1 MSEYILTT
9 EEISRI
15 IDLHLSERLLDDYGI
30 EKFEAWLAEV
40 KAQEAKAERERIVKM
55 LEDGAVL
62 CAGGC
67 GCFVDGGEGDPT
79 CTNCY

>member
-1 MSEYILTT
+1 MT
-9 EEISRI
+9 SRI
-15 IDLHLSERLLDDYGI
+15 PPEQVIADMLLAIRLEERM
-30 EKFEAWLAEV
+30 
-40 KAQEAKAERERIVKM
+40 AERERIVKM

-79 CTNCY
+79 CANCY